1 MAIRV
6 VARIRPQ
13 QQNELDKD
21 VIVSTAG
28 NTDDSHHPTEIQ
40 IPNPRNERETFTFQF
55 SSVYNYLATQQQ
67 LFDNEVA
74 PTIKHLFGGF
84 DVTIFAYGSTGT
96 GKTHTMR
103 GGKSL
108 AERGMI
114 PRLLSGSKSFPGV
127 SFLNLKT
134 DC

>member
-6 VARIRPQ
+6 VARVRPQ
-13 QQNELDKD
+13 QQKELDED

-28 NTDDSHHPTEIQ
+28 SSDDSPHPTEIK
-40 IPNPRNERETFTFQF
+40 IPNPRNEKETFTFQF
-55 SSVYNYLATQQQ
+55 SSVYNDLATQQQ

-84 DVTIFAYGSTGT
+84 DVTIFAYGVTGT

-114 PRLLSGSKSFPGV
+114 PRLLSGSKSSPDV
-127 SFLNLKT
+127 SFPNPGT
-134 DC
+134 GC

>member
-6 VARIRPQ
+6 VARVRPQ
-13 QQNELDKD
+13 QQKELDED

-28 NTDDSHHPTEIQ
+28 SSDDSPHLAEIK
-40 IPNPRNERETFTFQF
+40 IPNPRNDKESFTFQF
-55 SSVYNYLATQQQ
+55 SGVYNHLATQQQ
-67 LFDNEVA
+67 LFENEVA
-74 PTIKHLFGGF
+74 PTIKHLFAGF
-84 DVTIFAYGSTGT
+84 DVTIFAYGVTGT

-114 PRLLSGSKSFPGV
+114 PRLLSGSKFSPGV
-127 SFLNLKT
+127 PVNLESE
-134 DC
+134 C